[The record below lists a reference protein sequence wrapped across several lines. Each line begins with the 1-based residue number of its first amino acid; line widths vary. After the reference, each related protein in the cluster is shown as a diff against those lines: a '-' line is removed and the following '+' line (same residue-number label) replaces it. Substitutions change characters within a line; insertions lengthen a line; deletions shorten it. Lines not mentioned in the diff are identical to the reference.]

1 MASSTP
7 LIRKWRRWLKRIEQ
21 EQLQDLLINQHFFNE
36 FRAHYA
42 SHGHGADHAELAEWI
57 VQAHIA
63 FIATA
68 IRRIMEKPNRSWN
81 SISLRILLEDM
92 AKNDTELTR
101 ERYLAMYRGASRERF
116 GNRDFDQ
123 IVRRSGAKKMAA
135 HRINRDLKELDH
147 ICMSVFRLVN
157 KVIAHTEQDRR
168 KIGKTKYGDFDKAIG
183 KIVVTFQR
191 YDLLINGKTGE
202 SLVPLDEYDISDSLN
217 VLWPR
222 S

>member
-42 SHGHGADHAELAEWI
+42 SHGHRADHAELAEWI
-57 VQAHIA
+57 VQAHTA
-63 FIATA
+63 FVATA
-68 IRRIMEKPNRSWN
+68 IRRITEKPNRSWK

-92 AKNDTELTR
+92 AQNDTELTR
-101 ERYLAMYRGASRERF
+101 GRYLAMYRGSSRERF

-123 IVRRSGAKKMAA
+123 IARKRGAKKLTAR
-135 HRINRDLKELDH
+135 RINSDIKELDH
-147 ICMSVFRLVN
+147 VCRSIFRLVN
-157 KVIAHTEQDRR
+157 KVVAHTEEDRR
-168 KIGKTKYGDFDKAIG
+168 RIGKTRYGDFDKAIR
-183 KIVVTFQR
+183 KIVTTFQR
-191 YDLLINGKTGE
+191 YDLLINGKICE
-202 SLVPLDEYDISDSLN
+202 PFVPVDEHNISDSLN